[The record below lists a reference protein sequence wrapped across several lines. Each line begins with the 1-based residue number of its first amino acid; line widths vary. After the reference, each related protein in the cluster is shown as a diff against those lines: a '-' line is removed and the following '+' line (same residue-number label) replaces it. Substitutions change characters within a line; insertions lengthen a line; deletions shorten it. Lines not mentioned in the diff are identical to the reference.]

1 MRSCPEKTKIHTYID
16 SQKARQLGAKRNKR
30 QLSTL
35 AKGCGKSAG
44 PRAGRADG
52 GPFAGGE
59 RTRRPPRLRPHRPFS
74 LAASLRGR
82 KCFSRLQVEK
92 LRPREFRSP
101 CWAVMEPWSLRA
113 LPFPRRRCSQTER
126 IPLPPAPLL
135 WSPQFRL
142 LENDTDFRFLNVCT
156 REQPD
161 GSMS

>member
-30 QLSTL
+30 QFSTL

-52 GPFAGGE
+52 GPFAGGV

-92 LRPREFRSP
+92 LRPRELRSP
-101 CWAVMEPWSLRA
+101 CWAVMEADLSRGLSGPCLFHADAAHRLKGSH
-113 LPFPRRRCSQTER
+113 C
-126 IPLPPAPLL
+126 PPAHCCGPP
-135 WSPQFRL
+135 SS
-142 LENDTDFRFLNVCT
+142 
-156 REQPD
+156 
-161 GSMS
+161 GSSKTILTSAS